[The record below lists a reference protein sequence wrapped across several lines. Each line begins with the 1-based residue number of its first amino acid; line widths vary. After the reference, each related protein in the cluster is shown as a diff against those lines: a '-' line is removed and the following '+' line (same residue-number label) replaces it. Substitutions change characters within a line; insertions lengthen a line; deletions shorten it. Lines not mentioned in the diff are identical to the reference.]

1 MGDFRCNA
9 VVSYHSEQSHRQGLA
24 NRETCNLGPAESPGQ
39 AWCLYCCRVW
49 RTRSKCCPTLLALS
63 KALPPTLACKT
74 LSTPNRQNPRRP
86 NPATCPNCDAWPGL
100 VVDPVTGTLQPF
112 PAEVRSLLSN
122 EGLRLCESSAS
133 TPIEV
138 RMSCEPVATPFQT
151 FLIVASGQRPLGP
164 RDKLLLAGRDII
176 DPFNLLTIV
185 GSSAL
190 AIASNAD
197 SVYGPGMPGFAKDMG
212 VSFTQ
217 DLTGEFF
224 GTFLIPSLAHQDPRF
239 HRMPNAS
246 MQRRVAHAI
255 YQVVWTQSDTGRPMF
270 NYATVVGTFA
280 DDLVSDLYVPG
291 RRHDASATTARV
303 TTALASDPIDNF
315 ISEFLPD
322 LARHVNIRVAF
333 VQRIINRVALEEGQT
348 RF

>member
-1 MGDFRCNA
+1 MF
-9 VVSYHSEQSHRQGLA
+9 
-24 NRETCNLGPAESPGQ
+24 
-39 AWCLYCCRVW
+39 
-49 RTRSKCCPTLLALS
+49 
-63 KALPPTLACKT
+63 
-74 LSTPNRQNPRRP
+74 
-86 NPATCPNCDAWPGL
+86 
-100 VVDPVTGTLQPF
+100 
-112 PAEVRSLLSN
+112 SN
-122 EGLRLCESSAS
+122 EGLRLCESNAS
-133 TPIEV
+133 TPIEI

-151 FLIVASGQRPLGP
+151 FLIVASGQRPLTP

-185 GSSAL
+185 GSSAI

-246 MQRRVAHAI
+246 LQRRATHAI
-255 YQVVWTQSDTGRPMF
+255 YQVVWTQSDTGKPMF
-270 NYATVVGTFA
+270 NYATVVGTLA

-291 RRHDASATTARV
+291 RRHNASATAARV

-333 VQRIINRVALEEGQT
+333 VQRIINRVALDEGQT